1 MKTTSVRV
9 DVPDSLYE
17 ILVSDQEKRRQSS
30 GKKKPSLSSII
41 LEYCGKNNKNVP
53 ADQNN
58 DHYEQRVVHP
68 EHNNVRHEQ
77 KKVHHNQKSIQNN
90 VQPEQNTSVI
100 PNSSLPDTGIEKR
113 LKHWEEHLSRW
124 EASLREKETMLK
136 EKEEDLFDQ
145 KEEVYQMK
153 IDLLEQ
159 KDNYR
164 QETLAGP
171 EKIIESRMLSYDLE
185 HKNKKISE
193 LEERLKDAELKY
205 HKAQKQAETIKET
218 PSFLDQ
224 IKEYWPLILAVLGIL
239 GAYLFNHKKDKTKLD
254 PQLETIAKILGKLD
268 PKEKE
273 SLGKAILDLVNNFQK
288 ENTEEKKNEK

>member
-41 LEYCGKNNKNVP
+41 LEYCGKNNKYVP
-53 ADQNN
+53 ADQYN
-58 DHYEQRVVHP
+58 DQYEQRVVHP
-68 EHNNVRHEQ
+68 EQINVHPEQNHVRHEQ
-77 KKVHHNQKSIQNN
+77 KKIQHHQKNIQNN
-90 VQPEQNTSVI
+90 VQLEQNNTVI
-100 PNSSLPDTGIEKR
+100 PNSSLPETGIEKR
-113 LKHWEEHLSRW
+113 LKQWEEHLSRW
-124 EASLREKETMLK
+124 EASLREKEAMLK
-136 EKEEDLFDQ
+136 EKEEDIFEQ
-145 KEEVYQMK
+145 KEDVYQMK

-193 LEERLKDAELKY
+193 LEERLRDAELKY
-205 HKAQKQAETIKET
+205 HKAQKLEI
-218 PSFLDQ
+218 PR
-224 IKEYWPLILAVLGIL
+224 
-239 GAYLFNHKKDKTKLD
+239 KLV
-254 PQLETIAKILGKLD
+254 P
-268 PKEKE
+268 
-273 SLGKAILDLVNNFQK
+273 
-288 ENTEEKKNEK
+288 